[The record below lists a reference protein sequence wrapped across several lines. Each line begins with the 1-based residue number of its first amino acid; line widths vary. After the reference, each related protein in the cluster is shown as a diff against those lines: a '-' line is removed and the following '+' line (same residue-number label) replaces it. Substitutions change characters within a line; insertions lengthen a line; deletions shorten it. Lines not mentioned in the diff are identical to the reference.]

1 MLFFIDGKWLVFTQ
15 LETHCSSIKHK

>member
-15 LETHCSSIKHK
+15 LETHCSSIK